1 MATLHFAELIVQM
14 TDAATDHEHIPMVI
28 WNQVNIADRTSYML
42 GKSQESP
49 LPAIVETLHSLEQAG
64 AEVVAVPC
72 VTAHSFYHDVATEA
86 KVSVL
91 DIVQETARALKEKGI
106 KHAGIMATEGTI
118 ACGFLQKALEEQGI
132 TPYVPDES
140 GKKCLMEIIYQQIK
154 ANRPI
159 DMDSFYAVAEG
170 LKAQGAEVILLGC
183 TELPLI
189 RREYELEPYFFDM
202 LELLAAVSIEA
213 CGGKL
218 NKKI

>member
-14 TDAATDHEHIPMVI
+14 TEATVDHEHIPMVI

-42 GKSQESP
+42 GKSTQSP

-64 AEVVAVPC
+64 AEMVAVPC
-72 VTAHSFYHDVATEA
+72 VTAHGFYRDVVSQA
-86 KVSVL
+86 KVPVL
-91 DIVQETARALKEKGI
+91 DIVAETVHALKKKGI

-132 TPYVPDES
+132 TPYVPDEN
-140 GKKCLMEIIYQQIK
+140 GKKRLMEIIYQQIK

-159 DMDSFYAVAEG
+159 DMDSFYSVAND
-170 LKAQGAEVILLGC
+170 LKSQGAEVILLGC

-213 CGGKL
+213 CGGRL
-218 NKKI
+218 NKAI